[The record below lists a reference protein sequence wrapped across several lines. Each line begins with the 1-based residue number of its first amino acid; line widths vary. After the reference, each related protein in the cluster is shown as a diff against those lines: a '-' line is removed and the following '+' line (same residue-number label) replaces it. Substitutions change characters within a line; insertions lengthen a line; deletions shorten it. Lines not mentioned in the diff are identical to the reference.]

1 MARWAPSCPVPI
13 STAIWRR
20 RPASSPPSPGPIPS
34 SSSTADTANDAVG
47 DYILRLAK
55 IPGPFTVPTGD
66 QGGALNNGGNHP
78 GHIGIGDLDM
88 WTFTLNQN
96 ETAVVGIGEVPVGA
110 GVPDPGFWPWIRI
123 YGPLGAFVPG
133 THQYG
138 DLAAQASFVAPLSG
152 TYTVVVSTADAA
164 NDAEGDYILRLAKM
178 PGTFMDEN
186 GGALTNGGNH
196 PGHIDIGDLDMWSF
210 TINQNETAVVSI
222 GEVPVG
228 SGVPDPGFWPWIRI
242 YNPLGAFVA
251 GTHQYGDRAAQA
263 SFVASLSGTYTVVVS
278 TADSANDAVGDYIL
292 RLARMPGAFTVPGD
306 DHGGAMTNGVNH
318 PGRIEVGDLDMWSFA
333 ACPGASAVVT
343 INEVPVGPG
352 TPDPGLLAVD
362 SPLQLS
368 GSTGGGR
375 QPIRRYR
382 GPDHAHSDAVRYVH
396 GRGRYRPTRR
406 TTPRVTTPSESRSR
420 GCRADRRPRS
430 PTATRRPPIAR
441 SASPPRAY
449 SATTTPTAAD
459 R

>member
-1 MARWAPSCPVPI
+1 MCR
-13 STAIWRR
+13 TR
-20 RPASSPPSPGPIPS
+20 ASGRGFAFTVRSGPS
-34 SSSTADTANDAVG
+34 SLVLT
-47 DYILRLAK
+47 R
-55 IPGPFTVPTGD
+55 
-66 QGGALNNGGNHP
+66 
-78 GHIGIGDLDM
+78 
-88 WTFTLNQN
+88 
-96 ETAVVGIGEVPVGA
+96 
-110 GVPDPGFWPWIRI
+110 
-123 YGPLGAFVPG
+123 
-133 THQYG
+133 YG

-178 PGTFMDEN
+178 PGTFMDED
-186 GGALTNGGNH
+186 GGALANGGNH

-210 TINQNETAVVSI
+210 TINQNETAVISI

-278 TADSANDAVGDYIL
+278 TADAANDAVGDYIL
-292 RLARMPGAFTVPGD
+292 RLARMPGAFTVPGG

-352 TPDPGLLAVD
+352 TPDPGFWPWIRLYNSAGALVAGGSQYGDTVAQITHTVTQSGTFTIVVGTAD
-362 SPLQLS
+362 AANDATGDYTVRVQVAGSACGPPTTVADSYTTAANSPLSVAAPGVLGNDNTNGGGPMTAELVGPSLS
-368 GSTGGGR
+368 GLS
-375 QPIRRYR
+375 
-382 GPDHAHSDAVRYVH
+382 S
-396 GRGRYRPTRR
+396 
-406 TTPRVTTPSESRSR
+406 
-420 GCRADRRPRS
+420 
-430 PTATRRPPIAR
+430 
-441 SASPPRAY
+441 
-449 SATTTPTAAD
+449 
-459 R
+459 